1 MKLLLA
7 LVLSTLT
14 SLSFAQALL
23 LDARTQAEFDS
34 GHAQGAI
41 LMPYDEVKTQAPM
54 VLKDKNQEIKVYCRS
69 GNRAGKAVNTLKSL
83 GYTNVTNIGGL
94 DDARALQVQ

>member
-1 MKLLLA
+1 
-7 LVLSTLT
+7 
-14 SLSFAQALL
+14 
-23 LDARTQAEFDS
+23 
-34 GHAQGAI
+34 
-41 LMPYDEVKTQAPM
+41 
-54 VLKDKNQEIKVYCRS
+54 CRS